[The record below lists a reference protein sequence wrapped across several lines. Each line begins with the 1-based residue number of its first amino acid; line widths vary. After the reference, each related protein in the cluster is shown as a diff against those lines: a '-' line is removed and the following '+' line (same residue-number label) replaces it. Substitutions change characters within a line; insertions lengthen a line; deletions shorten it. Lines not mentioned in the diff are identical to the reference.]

1 MGIEGETLMFCK
13 YALQLRN
20 LMINNEVVKSNSILL
35 KYTLCMKPMI
45 KDEQWWKIINQSDQS
60 RFFENISRFMLL
72 SDQFNEHVSN
82 GLVHFLLTLASN
94 SVYRR
99 IHHIILCF
107 HFVGMYSSRLLYK
120 RGINYFKMKI
130 IR

>member
-20 LMINNEVVKSNSILL
+20 LMINNEVVKRNSILL
-35 KYTLCMKPMI
+35 KYTLCMKSMI
-45 KDEQWWKIINQSDQS
+45 KDEQWWQIINQSDQS

-72 SDQFNEHVSN
+72 SDQLNEHVCN
-82 GLVHFLLTLASN
+82 GLVNFLLTLASN
-94 SVYRR
+94 SVYKR
-99 IHHIILCF
+99 IHHIIRCF
-107 HFVGMYSSRLLYK
+107 HFVGMYSSGLLDK